1 MPTERYR
8 YRITDP
14 TMAMFEEEGCHIAH
28 FLPAGAIITIDDD
41 DYDES
46 GFVDVNWDNQKVM
59 MSTQDL
65 RMHAEQVREAK
76 GYQPA

>member
-8 YRITDP
+8 YRITDQ
-14 TMAMFEEEGCHIAH
+14 TMAMFEEEGCHTAH
-28 FLPAGAIITIDDD
+28 LLPAGAIITIDDD

-59 MSTQDL
+59 MFTQDL
-65 RMHAEQVREAK
+65 RMHAEQLRGVSC
-76 GYQPA
+76 

>member
-1 MPTERYR
+1 MPTERFR

-28 FLPAGAIITIDDD
+28 FLPAGALITIDDD

-59 MSTQDL
+59 MCTQDL
-65 RMHAEQVREAK
+65 RLRAELVSGVAC
-76 GYQPA
+76 

>member
-1 MPTERYR
+1 MPNERYR

-59 MSTQDL
+59 MFTQDL
-65 RMHAEQVREAK
+65 RMRAELVNGVACSS
-76 GYQPA
+76 